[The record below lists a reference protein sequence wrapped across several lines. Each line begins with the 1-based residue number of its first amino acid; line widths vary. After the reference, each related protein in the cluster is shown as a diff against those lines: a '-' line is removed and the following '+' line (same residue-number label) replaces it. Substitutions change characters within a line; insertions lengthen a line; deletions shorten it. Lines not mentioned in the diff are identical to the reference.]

1 MDDSSKPQSA
11 KQLKE
16 LLQHQQEPFSLQDY
30 LTERSFMFKNCNSG
44 SSSIHSLYS
53 AKNLKWSI
61 KNDVH
66 KIRRRFLHV
75 TEILRSLLY
84 KFTPIVDNHE
94 FSSCDEHNSDR
105 YYVHEIAEDIRE
117 TQQVNEPFSLRRFNL
132 SHHFANSDVVDK
144 VFPYENDSSTLV
156 NMSFTLPNLRRSEV
170 DTCTKPRWISS
181 KENWQ
186 QCKRGSKW
194 KDQPSAVCHLGSTE
208 FPVTPLQTL
217 SQKLVRDPAFST
229 YLRKLLVNS
238 NILTFKHA
246 RRVQQKKNQ
255 LHCVEKDRG
264 FHKNEGRN
272 LSFKAVSESS
282 KDIQNIIHERFSFLE
297 KQYKGVEKITHLV
310 HAESSVISEEWTS
323 LHIMNWEI
331 HMEIGDSIMDDIVKE
346 IIDLF

>member
-30 LTERSFMFKNCNSG
+30 LTERSFMFKNCNSD

-170 DTCTKPRWISS
+170 SS
-181 KENWQ
+181 LIQ
-186 QCKRGSKW
+186 
-194 KDQPSAVCHLGSTE
+194 
-208 FPVTPLQTL
+208 LQI
-217 SQKLVRDPAFST
+217 
-229 YLRKLLVNS
+229 YS
-238 NILTFKHA
+238 NMFELTFIP
-246 RRVQQKKNQ
+246 QNQ
-255 LHCVEKDRG
+255 
-264 FHKNEGRN
+264 F
-272 LSFKAVSESS
+272 
-282 KDIQNIIHERFSFLE
+282 
-297 KQYKGVEKITHLV
+297 
-310 HAESSVISEEWTS
+310 
-323 LHIMNWEI
+323 
-331 HMEIGDSIMDDIVKE
+331 
-346 IIDLF
+346 